1 MSHLSSSDGWGT
13 ASKAYAAKAEY
24 VTRRCAEGLI
34 SLVHGESPLSA
45 PSATAFDNGAG
56 SGVTTTALRTRFSN
70 LPILAADL
78 SPGMLDIVEK
88 KNLPH
93 VKCQVLD
100 AINLSP
106 IANNTFT
113 HALST
118 FMIQFTP
125 DPLRALKEMYRVTK
139 SGGTLGLGMW
149 GEMCFD
155 APWEDTVRQ
164 FEPDYT
170 FPHSYTPDWS
180 NEESIRAYIQEA
192 GFKNVRSKTIRPRWN
207 FKSAEE
213 YLDFFLEMKN
223 PELMRG
229 YQPWWN
235 KGMESVMRPMLESI
249 LKEKYNNAKDCDIE
263 AFLFV
268 ARK

>member
-1 MSHLSSSDGWGT
+1 
-13 ASKAYAAKAEY
+13 
-24 VTRRCAEGLI
+24 
-34 SLVHGESPLSA
+34 
-45 PSATAFDNGAG
+45 
-56 SGVTTTALRTRFSN
+56 
-70 LPILAADL
+70 
-78 SPGMLDIVEK
+78 
-88 KNLPH
+88 
-93 VKCQVLD
+93 
-100 AINLSP
+100 
-106 IANNTFT
+106 
-113 HALST
+113 
-118 FMIQFTP
+118 
-125 DPLRALKEMYRVTK
+125 
-139 SGGTLGLGMW
+139 MW